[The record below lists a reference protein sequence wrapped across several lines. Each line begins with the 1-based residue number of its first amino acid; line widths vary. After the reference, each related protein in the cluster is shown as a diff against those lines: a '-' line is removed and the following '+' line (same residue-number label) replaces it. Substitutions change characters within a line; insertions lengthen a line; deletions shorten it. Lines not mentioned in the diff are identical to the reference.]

1 MSFST
6 QRGAAM
12 DKKQGGQQAE
22 EQADEVFPVDEG
34 GPVEKVEKP
43 KLVTSIA
50 STVDEGGDEAAR
62 SIGKPKELEERGAG
76 RILPLVEGQRP
87 GWISR
92 MHEAALA
99 PRWKSVFLHMRWG
112 VLAWLAADLWW
123 HWQLGAVSMLWALGL
138 GLAYLA
144 TQAFLASM
152 PVAAFDELWPATAIF
167 LFDLTYLLGSLWR
180 TGQADGPLVLA
191 CSLAVFVAALTHKV
205 LKSFLGALVA
215 AGVWLGLQLYT
226 PQGFDFVKPEQVLVL
241 PLIFLLALLMGA
253 VSEMAQDEIIQRRAL
268 EAGQDI
274 LTGKL
279 KSHAQEL
286 AVAYQFGTGLL
297 DAIPLAVMVIDEGGI
312 IRFLNHEAESILG
325 IKRRK
330 VLDKPL
336 ASELLLVPFKEA
348 MAAARR
354 RVVHLEALSFL
365 NSSGEGFC
373 MGFRAVPVKGGLD
386 NPLGSLG
393 MLLPGDFKG
402 QGLDAVNEQATDHHW
417 ARDVSPEQASPGGS
431 PQPLPKG

>member
-1 MSFST
+1 
-6 QRGAAM
+6 M
-12 DKKQGGQQAE
+12 DEKKSGQQAE
-22 EQADEVFPVDEG
+22 EPMDEVFPADEG
-34 GPVEKVEKP
+34 KGEQPEKP

-50 STVDEGGDEAAR
+50 ATVDESAEDAAR
-62 SIGKPKELEERGAG
+62 SISKPKDLEERGAG
-76 RILPLVEGQRP
+76 RIVPLVEGQRA

-99 PRWKSVFLHMRWG
+99 PRWKSVLLNMRWG
-112 VLAWLAADLWW
+112 VLIWLAADLWW
-123 HWQLGAVSMLWALGL
+123 HWQLGAMGPLWAVGLSLG
-138 GLAYLA
+138 YLA
-144 TQAFLASM
+144 TQAFLAGM
-152 PVAAFDELWPATAIF
+152 PLTAFEELWPATAIF
-167 LFDLTYLLGSLWR
+167 LFDLTYLLGVLWR
-180 TGQADGPLVLA
+180 TGQADGPVVLA

-205 LKSFLGALVA
+205 MKSFLAALVA

-253 VSEMAQDEIIQRRAL
+253 VSEMAQDEIVQRRAL
-268 EAGQDI
+268 EASQDI

-312 IRFLNHEAESILG
+312 VRFLNHEAETLLG

-336 ASELLLVPFKEA
+336 ASELLLVPFREA

-354 RVVHLEALSFL
+354 RVVHLEALNFL
-365 NSSGEGFC
+365 NSSGEGYC

-386 NPLGSLG
+386 NTLGSLG
-393 MLLPGDFKG
+393 MMLPGDFKG
-402 QGLDAVNEQATDHHW
+402 QGVDAIREKETDHRWVREVTPGDGASGPGPGHPP
-417 ARDVSPEQASPGGS
+417 ASPEA
-431 PQPLPKG
+431 KA